1 MLKVKVFCYCNRL
14 ATLVNTVSPLFF
26 QNSAFALF
34 PNPIYYFYK
43 IVFAAVLKYELN

>member
-1 MLKVKVFCYCNRL
+1 MLKVKVFWDCNRL
-14 ATLVNTVSPLFF
+14 TTLVNTGSPLFF
-26 QNSAFALF
+26 QNSAFAPF